1 MKRKRIGAGQRGS
14 SDPFLTA
21 KELLK
26 ASASNKESEGGG
38 FYADGSEGSK
48 VLSADKSAAVTST
61 IRDRANAAAVSMNS
75 PTKGGKAKS
84 KKQQMLAEA
93 AKNTRNIFQYF
104 AKKETVE
111 TIQTE
116 PQEQE
121 STSTAS
127 AETASVSQ
135 SAETNQ
141 CLDTEGAETQDVIL
155 VERKCE
161 VVTID
166 DGDDKNEEEQTH
178 ETTTLDLKPENDEPS
193 EDGRSGPDHHIFIFI
208 LIQLFL

>member
-26 ASASNKESEGGG
+26 AS
-38 FYADGSEGSK
+38 
-48 VLSADKSAAVTST
+48 
-61 IRDRANAAAVSMNS
+61 
-75 PTKGGKAKS
+75 
-84 KKQQMLAEA
+84 
-93 AKNTRNIFQYF
+93 KNTRNISQYF

-135 SAETNQ
+135 LAETNQ

-178 ETTTLDLKPENDEPS
+178 ETTTLDLKPENNEPS